1 MIDDSMIKR
10 LAAQTGLVDNFEIGS
25 DTDRQKHLDWECV
38 TKFARACYAAGRED
52 QRESDAALCDKD
64 MHLALRTNQTGVAMG
79 MKVCASAIR
88 ASKEPPDHTPVEP
101 EEVYS
106 PNTIV
111 LVDEK

>member
-79 MKVCASAIR
+79 MKVLVYESMRISNSCKQRTTRSYTSR
-88 ASKEPPDHTPVEP
+88 A
-101 EEVYS
+101 
-106 PNTIV
+106 
-111 LVDEK
+111 